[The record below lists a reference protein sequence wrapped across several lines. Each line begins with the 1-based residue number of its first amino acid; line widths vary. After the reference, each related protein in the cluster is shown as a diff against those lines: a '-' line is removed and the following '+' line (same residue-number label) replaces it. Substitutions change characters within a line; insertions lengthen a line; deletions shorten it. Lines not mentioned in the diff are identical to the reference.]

1 MVVINVIVYVN
12 FMSKWSLFMK
22 LQRPIVIPINN
33 KKLLLITVTW
43 AVEITI
49 IKKTFDKITKI
60 WYNAFR

>member
-1 MVVINVIVYVN
+1 MEIT
-12 FMSKWSLFMK
+12 
-22 LQRPIVIPINN
+22 RTIVIQINN

-60 WYNAFR
+60 

>member
-1 MVVINVIVYVN
+1 
-12 FMSKWSLFMK
+12 MK

-33 KKLLLITVTW
+33 KKLLLITVTL

-60 WYNAFR
+60 